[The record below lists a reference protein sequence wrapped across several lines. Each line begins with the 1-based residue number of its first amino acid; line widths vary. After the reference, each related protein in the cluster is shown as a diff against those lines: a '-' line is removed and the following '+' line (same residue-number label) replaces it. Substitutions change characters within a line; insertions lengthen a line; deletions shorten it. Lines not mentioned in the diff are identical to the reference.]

1 MLNRHAVWVF
11 GWYLGTRASGPHVEA
26 ARRLELRLPPAATG
40 VRGPPA
46 RMRKRHAVWSFG
58 YRPLPPG
65 YAGLRPAC
73 GSSTPSGA
81 SDAARCPWGTRA
93 SGPHVEAARRLGLRL
108 PPVVTG
114 VRGPPARML
123 KRHAVWVFGWYLG
136 TWASGPHVKAAR
148 RLGLRLVPGYA
159 SLRPAC
165 GSSAPSGASAA
176 ACCHRGTRAS
186 GPYVKAARRLG
197 LRLVP
202 GYVGLRPA
210 CAVYGGDFLHP
221 LVAAGARE

>member
-1 MLNRHAVWVF
+1 MRSVRRWSDSDEPHASATDH
-11 GWYLGTRASGPHVEA
+11 LGTRASGPYVESARRLGLRLVPGYASLRPACGSGAPSGASATARCHRGTRASGPHAEA

-46 RMRKRHAVWSFG
+46 RMWKQHAIWGFG
-58 YRPLPPG
+58 CRPLP
-65 YAGLRPAC
+65 L
-73 GSSTPSGA
+73 
-81 SDAARCPWGTRA
+81 
-93 SGPHVEAARRLGLRL
+93 
-108 PPVVTG
+108 
-114 VRGPPARML
+114 
-123 KRHAVWVFGWYLG
+123 
-136 TWASGPHVKAAR
+136 
-148 RLGLRLVPGYA
+148 GYA

-165 GSSAPSGASAA
+165 GSSAPSRASAA